1 MNFSLKRLEL
11 IDTLSTLIKIVPN
24 RTTLPILST
33 VFIKTTEK
41 GLLLRTTDLEVD
53 MECLIDAEV
62 LEQGEVCVPIGK
74 LFEIGNS
81 ILAEDLSI
89 NVNETQRMRIKT
101 STGKYTV
108 MCQKTEEYPEKR
120 DLGENKLNISAQFL
134 NESIKA
140 TSYACSKDELKPSLN
155 GVLFDIKTGSITAV
169 ATDAHRLVRYVIK
182 QKNEKTEQIL
192 IPNKFLSIVSMGPIN
207 TKKTSLEI
215 FGNYVLIKDER
226 KKITSRL
233 ITEKFPDYESVIP
246 EKNPN
251 TTKLETKNFLNVI
264 RRVSLMSNKTTKQV
278 VVKLTKNKTT
288 ITSEDHETGGA
299 ALDEIES
306 EHTGEDCTIGFN
318 AALLIEIL
326 KNQTTKEIN
335 LLTNTALSAA
345 IIKKVGETETET
357 TTLLMPIRI

>member
-41 GLLLRTTDLEVD
+41 GLLLRATDLEVD
-53 MECLIDAEV
+53 MVCILKAEI
-62 LEQGEVCVPIGK
+62 LEEGEVCVPIGK
-74 LFEIGNS
+74 LFEIANS
-81 ILAEDLSI
+81 IISEDLSI

-101 STGKYTV
+101 PTGKYTV
-108 MCQKTEEYPEKR
+108 VCQKTEEYPEKR
-120 DLGENKLNISAQFL
+120 DLGENKLNISADFL
-134 NESIKA
+134 NKSIKA
-140 TSYACSKDELKPSLN
+140 TAYACSKDELKPALN
-155 GVLFDIKTGSITAV
+155 GVFFDIKKNSITAV
-169 ATDAHRLVRYVIK
+169 ATDAHRLVRYTTK
-182 QKNEKTEQIL
+182 QKNKKTEQVL
-192 IPNKFLSIVSMGPIN
+192 IPSKFLHILSTGPIN
-207 TKKTSLEI
+207 TKKAKLEI
-215 FGNYVLIKDER
+215 FSNYVLVKDER

-251 TTKLETKNFLNVI
+251 TTKLLTKEFLSVI

-299 ALDEIES
+299 GHDEIES
-306 EHTGEDCTIGFN
+306 EHAGEECTIGFN

-335 LLTNTALSAA
+335 ILTNTALSAA
-345 IIKKVGETETET
+345 IIKKIGETETET

>member
-11 IDTLSTLIKIVPN
+11 IETLSTLIKIVPN

-33 VFIKTTEK
+33 VFVQATEK

-53 MECLIDAEV
+53 MEYLVNAEV
-62 LEQGEVCVPIGK
+62 LEKGEVCVPIGK
-74 LFEIGNS
+74 FFEIANNIS
-81 ILAEDLSI
+81 SEILTI

-101 STGKYTV
+101 QTGKYTV
-108 MCQKTEEYPEKR
+108 MCQKTEEYPER
-120 DLGENKLNISAQFL
+120 RGLGEKKLEVSASFI

-140 TSYACSKDELKPSLN
+140 TAYACSKDELKPSLN

-169 ATDAHRLVRYVIK
+169 ATDAHRLVRYIVK
-182 QKNEKTEQIL
+182 QQNDKTEQIL
-192 IPNKFLSIVSMGPIN
+192 VPNKFLNIISSGVIN
-207 TKKTSLEI
+207 TKKANLEI
-215 FGNYVLIKDER
+215 FGNYVLIEDER
-226 KKITSRL
+226 KKITTRL

-246 EKNPN
+246 EENPN
-251 TTKLETKNFLNVI
+251 TTKLITKDFLNVI

-278 VVKLTKNKTT
+278 VVKLTQNKAI

-306 EHTGEDCTIGFN
+306 EHVGEDCTIGFN
-318 AALLIEIL
+318 ASLLIEIL
-326 KNQTTKEIN
+326 KKQTTKEIN

-345 IIKKVGETETET
+345 IIKRVGEKETET